1 MTQHVRRMVARV
13 LPAARETTIPLSTAI
28 QARVE
33 SVSILTLRFGTTVS
47 VGAIGA
53 AAMWPHS
60 FPARLLAAVLAC
72 AACDR
77 SGFTRIR
84 VRRSH

>member
-1 MTQHVRRMVARV
+1 M
-13 LPAARETTIPLSTAI
+13 
-28 QARVE
+28 
-33 SVSILTLRFGTTVS
+33 TLRFGTTVS